1 MSSFE
6 TTSRFQPLCAALPP
20 GDDGFGPLAVE
31 RRAADGDPPRPGIFP
46 DLAARRSAAPP
57 SGAAEPPADPAVVA
71 RAAELVEAY
80 ERGVADGRAG
90 AEAGL
95 RDRVAAVADAIA
107 EIERFRAALRDR
119 VQGEILDLAL
129 HVARR
134 ILEREVEVDR
144 DQWLELIRAGVHKS
158 LDRERI
164 RVRAGSE
171 LHAFLASRSA
181 ELRARL
187 EEVKEL
193 EIVED
198 PSFAPDACVVET
210 SMGDVE
216 LAIDS
221 QIATLKSELEE
232 PA

>member
-119 VQGEILDLAL
+119 VQGEIL
-129 HVARR
+129 
-134 ILEREVEVDR
+134 EREVEVDR

-198 PSFAPDACVVET
+198 PSFAPDAC
-210 SMGDVE
+210 
-216 LAIDS
+216 
-221 QIATLKSELEE
+221 
-232 PA
+232 